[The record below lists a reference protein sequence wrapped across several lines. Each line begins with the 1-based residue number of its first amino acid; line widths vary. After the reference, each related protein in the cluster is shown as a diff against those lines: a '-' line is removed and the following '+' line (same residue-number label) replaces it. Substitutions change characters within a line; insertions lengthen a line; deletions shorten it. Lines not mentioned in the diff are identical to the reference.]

1 MGHIIWAISYG
12 LIQFHSLR
20 GILYAAYSMPL
31 TYDETVICGLI
42 TDYIKLQLVIANN
55 LFVENLKVAQP

>member
-1 MGHIIWAISYG
+1 MPFMDSDSGNGTRS
-12 LIQFHSLR
+12 IQVHAVS
-20 GILYAAYSMPL
+20 YSMTQ